1 MSFLLFFLF
10 SFVIVYDFWF
20 FFLVV
25 SVLLVWVFWVWA
37 LWIWIFYDSVFLACV
52 NKLWEIWYFFDLFL
66 YYFATGFF
74 ITMQTTIGVSTSS
87 LICFAHADQLCRI
100 FLNPLPPSWYN
111 TMKVFSI
118 LPCYLTKLLP
128 QRKMVLAPRRS
139 CTCLCAGLC
148 TCFMPALEPT
158 FASAL

>member
-1 MSFLLFFLF
+1 MSSLLCVDNKNLIACPKRTIISFSFASCKNVCTCSRPGCLVIVFFLKVSFLLFFLF

-74 ITMQTTIGVSTSS
+74 ITMQTTIGVSTSP
-87 LICFAHADQLCRI
+87 LICFAHAYCMQ
-100 FLNPLPPSWYN
+100 
-111 TMKVFSI
+111 
-118 LPCYLTKLLP
+118 
-128 QRKMVLAPRRS
+128 
-139 CTCLCAGLC
+139 
-148 TCFMPALEPT
+148 
-158 FASAL
+158 SALQDLP

>member
-1 MSFLLFFLF
+1 MECHPFCALIAKISLHALNNKFFPFLLPAVRMYAHVAGLVALSLFFLIVSFLLFFLF

-20 FFLVV
+20 FFLIV

-74 ITMQTTIGVSTSS
+74 ITMQTTIGVSTSP
-87 LICFAHADQLCRI
+87 LICFAHAYCMQ
-100 FLNPLPPSWYN
+100 
-111 TMKVFSI
+111 
-118 LPCYLTKLLP
+118 
-128 QRKMVLAPRRS
+128 
-139 CTCLCAGLC
+139 
-148 TCFMPALEPT
+148 
-158 FASAL
+158 SALQDLP